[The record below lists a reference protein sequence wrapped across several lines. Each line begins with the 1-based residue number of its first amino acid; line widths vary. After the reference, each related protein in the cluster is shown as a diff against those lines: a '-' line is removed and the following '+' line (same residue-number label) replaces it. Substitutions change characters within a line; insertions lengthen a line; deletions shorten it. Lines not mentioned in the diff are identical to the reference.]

1 MSSSLYWHWFLHVN
15 ICNLGHTDGLL
26 NVPICW
32 QSQQSRCTLE
42 NELSFRFGLCW
53 RLVSRLNNNELSST
67 DSVLLKDTLETNVSS
82 QREWTGGLL
91 AMGCAHAVS
100 SAVSSC
106 IQSGCTPRP
115 RVARQNTVI
124 WTNGQL
130 ETGTA
135 CFESTS
141 YENMVKNDTRC
152 YGAHL
157 FSRDNG
163 IKGYQRSSRHQ
174 DGETGCY
181 SQNLMFTKDTI
192 QIVNSLKA
200 IVIVFNA
207 FTWPAYVKLHY
218 SIETI

>member
-1 MSSSLYWHWFLHVN
+1 MN
-15 ICNLGHTDGLL
+15 C
-26 NVPICW
+26 
-32 QSQQSRCTLE
+32 
-42 NELSFRFGLCW
+42 LSRFGISW
-53 RLVSRLNNNELSST
+53 RLVSRLNNNELSSR

-91 AMGCAHAVS
+91 AMGCSHAVR
-100 SAVSSC
+100 SAVSLC
-106 IQSGCTPRP
+106 IQSGCTPKP
-115 RVARQNTVI
+115 QVARKNTVI

-163 IKGYQRSSRHQ
+163 IKGYQRSSHHQ
-174 DGETGCY
+174 DGESECY
-181 SQNLMFTKDTI
+181 IRNLMFKKDTNTYRLSI
-192 QIVNSLKA
+192 H
-200 IVIVFNA
+200 
-207 FTWPAYVKLHY
+207 WKLLWSYLMHLLDLHM
-218 SIETI
+218 SFALWMVLLSSCIAQ